1 MTGEMARI
9 SDVVVV
15 VDLASTRMIYALVDG
30 RTDARA
36 GGRVKQNKPAGSRTA
51 PGRAGPGGRSCPV
64 AEPVSSRLSAATFS
78 GGGGGGGGALLS
90 TDDAMQSA
98 PLGR

>member
-1 MTGEMARI
+1 MARI

-30 RTDARA
+30 RTDGRA
-36 GGRVKQNKPAGSRTA
+36 DGRAKQSKPVGSRTA

-78 GGGGGGGGALLS
+78 GGGGGGALLS
-90 TDDAMQSA
+90 TDDALQSA